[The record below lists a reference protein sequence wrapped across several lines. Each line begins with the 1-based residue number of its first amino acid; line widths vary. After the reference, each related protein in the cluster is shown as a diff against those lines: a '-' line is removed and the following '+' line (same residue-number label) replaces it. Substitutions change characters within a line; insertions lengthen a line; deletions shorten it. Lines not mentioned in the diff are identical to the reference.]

1 MQQNPC
7 INNIK
12 PLKERKLNIKTI
24 NLFDETTLKK
34 HNLTHNSEEWKQLA
48 KHQRL
53 MRLNVSSETATYF
66 ANKGFDSANHIAITP
81 LQQFL
86 QLCQDFSGSEQLNE
100 VYKVAHTIRSA
111 SMHMMTNAKNLHP
124 SSGFS
129 RTKAFTADPGIFAV
143 FEDLPSY
150 EMLFGDLDYYDC
162 SEFSSIFGPAAYLL
176 DLMRITQVYISDAN
190 ASSIP
195 KGLHF
200 FDRRPDIKKLKLTQE
215 NTTTE
220 VLKLEIVNER
230 IDELLQSLIHK
241 AKSNYVAWLD
251 TATYPFV
258 LPFCLPLMQ
267 VHSGLEQAGL
277 SLLTIYKTLQVD
289 AKYFYREILTLSPN
303 QHTLVMTVVTDAK
316 AQAELWGLDNPTS
329 LANMEIPTVLSK
341 QADIDASQ
349 LLNLFKQNL
358 NVDTETTNAANF
370 YICKHLTKHT
380 SITEHYFYIEDGIIK
395 NLNVEGDSTVVV
407 DNLDMIGRFIRFSRY
422 IGLSFQDTDW
432 LLNVAEF
439 LMSGLAPYDSGTQQN
454 RIDALCGDD
463 LATVGKIYQ
472 LADLLQQPVAN
483 ILNSLGIIKTYGVG
497 ADAVSAAPFDV
508 IFNSANSNSPYHP
521 SYAGN
526 PLFYKDTVQ
535 TWDLSEKETPLPVI
549 NILNQFGLGKAD
561 LLTLG
566 TYTLKILNIST
577 QQLPLSVE
585 NLSLLYSYSSIAIWL
600 NISIPEFVVI
610 AQILNKPQADIDTH
624 KNPIDDLIA
633 LVNATLW
640 MQKHNTNAFEVDY
653 IINASVSR
661 YIDLRFH
668 LKDLPKWFI
677 SIKKLITLV
686 LDKSKNPTDAT
697 TTKLIN
703 SVAGFLNT
711 TQETMKALFDMNTH
725 TSGSKQWIVAFLTT
739 DDIITVQT
747 LIINFSRLLT
757 LNKLLQF
764 NNAEL
769 LSSIAQYPIA
779 YGFITFPATQI
790 TQISINLTQLQGL
803 VAFRDL
809 QNKFNDTDNNFID
822 YIEKK
827 CEKSKDADKILHHI
841 TNWDNDQVQAV
852 LARYKG
858 ESVAAFLSL
867 VDSIFSLT
875 SSLGNNVNMLFSLS
889 DKTTGTSPD
898 MSEAESLLFTQL
910 KSCYTPSN
918 FQVATQI
925 ISESVLEEKR
935 DVTAVVATWVLAQTY
950 PDIRSSRNL
959 SEFLLTD
966 INVSA
971 KISTSYIK
979 EAINASQLYLQ
990 RVKLSIEQ
998 HIDKIEIEEVWWQWI
1013 SNYRIWEANRE
1024 IYLYPENYL
1033 EPTLRKNQSKAFQ
1046 DFSQTLLQSG
1056 ITTESVEVAFK
1067 KYFKDFEQIVDL
1079 NYLSSYY
1086 TENGNRAVYYF
1097 FAVSKT
1103 HPPKYYYCTYTYELN
1118 DNFDFQSNGV
1128 WSLWTDMDVNT
1139 NNSKNITPIYYSGKL
1154 MLFWVEIKKV
1164 NSSTVSSKSS
1174 DNPAEVGKVK
1184 TNDLDIYKAT
1194 VKYSFLKE
1202 DKSWEIAQTLIAEE
1216 VVYVDDK
1223 QDIGVN
1229 RLEKSDNTH
1238 LLFSGLFTD
1247 MDSDDWNTVYVSH
1260 IDNDIA
1266 VYYGPFANKLTKG
1279 EVTVPDLAIENI
1291 QILEEFQTRL
1301 FKVLKKHVNTTSIDT
1316 LMPYIGI
1323 RMFNQYLE
1331 QIETEVG
1338 ICTSSSPSLSSFL
1351 NTDRRFVISDNSYNK
1366 SLYANVAGNIYS
1378 NFQFG
1383 NSIQDTRLIVL
1394 EFYELMTALA
1404 LIKVTLTQFIDNAIE
1419 ADCIEKTG
1427 DSYYA
1432 TIKYSL
1438 LTDTEKSAQ
1447 IIELIDASPSKE
1459 LFAIIDQLLMTGANN
1474 RSLMLFANINVKHSK
1489 QFAVKNKS
1497 GAFLYKNKK
1506 DSLFLNLQSKK
1517 IKQSGIISSH
1527 LFYSTPLLTKDSF
1540 VTQDISADVSKK
1552 IFTEFLKGGY
1562 ITPLTSIDGSGG
1574 FAKAFSSLV
1583 NAFLMLYGFANTDK
1597 FIQDMKVGG
1606 WTGLEKYLASMQLNN
1621 SSIREVFN
1629 IMCASPYVSKD
1640 FFVESLLD
1648 RKNIKNRESA
1658 SASVYTALSYNKDK
1672 KIANLID
1679 VNSRIA
1685 YPIIADQGYQLFKSE
1700 LTTKLNVDEPTLKL
1714 TDREFANMFAQ
1725 IINCDSSI
1733 EIFNTPYPL
1742 ALSNVKF
1749 SLNDC
1754 EDIDYNIIRM
1764 GTPAFEKLQKRLNS
1778 SSIEQVLSLENQQT
1792 PITEENVITDLT
1804 PPKGAKLPDILKND
1818 QIDFM
1823 QGPYAQYYWEL
1834 FFHAPILI
1842 AKNLSNQSKFE
1853 EAIDWLRYIFNP
1865 SKKRKH
1871 ISSKTFSDQAP
1882 KQIDENVSAAIF
1894 KTLQNTN
1901 LDDKPYID
1909 KNGDV
1914 NKNYKGNE
1922 DLSFLNL
1929 SQAQTQIVKDIL
1941 GNYHLISPVNHYW
1954 NFQPFR
1960 NHTLQTIKQL
1970 LTDGNPAIQQ
1980 YEDDPFDP
1988 FAIAQLR
1995 IGAFEKYVL
2004 MLYVDILIQWGD
2016 SLFTIDTRESINEAT
2031 MLYLYADDLLGA
2043 KPEDLGA
2050 KHQQTSASFTD
2061 ILNKYGK
2068 NPIPEFLVNMENKF
2082 NFKNMPT
2089 TKSVRQPFNDL
2100 TSYFCI
2106 PENSQL
2112 MARWDTVA
2120 DRLHKIH
2127 DSLDIEGN
2135 FQQLA
2140 LFAPSINPLEL
2151 VRAAASG
2158 GNALNAGSHQGDVP
2172 IYRFASIVQLARQC
2186 IDNVISLGKLLEDNL
2201 EKCDAEDLSLLH
2213 TTQEG
2218 IALNLINSLKQDSI
2232 KQEQNVLAGL
2242 NSNLKSTYDKKQ
2254 YYDRLIL
2261 ENISHYESAAQT
2273 QEDIGLG
2280 LSIASAVASAVASIA
2295 YGVPQI
2301 GSPFALTYGGV
2312 QLGGTLSAIATGL
2325 QSGSNY
2331 TSYRSQR
2338 LLTNGSYDRR
2348 KQEWVFS
2355 SAQAKDQAE
2364 EIQSQISASEV
2375 RIKIAQQDL
2384 INHTV
2389 QIQQNKDIADYLQ
2402 HKFTNE
2408 ALYQWLSGRIAA
2420 LYHQQYQLA
2429 LETAVLAQ
2437 KAYQFELNS
2446 EQEFI
2451 NIIYWDSTH
2460 RGLLAG
2466 ESLLSSLVSMEQS
2479 YKTYLSDR
2487 KLEIEKTISLKDL
2500 NSQALI
2506 DFKTKGDCTFLL
2518 TQKLFDHDFPGHYQR
2533 QIKSISISI
2542 PAIIG
2547 PYQNIHAT
2555 LSQSHNSVALSADIE
2570 AVKYLLG
2577 HSIQAPKSARQDWR
2591 NNQKIAISRGI
2602 EDSGLFQLDFKD
2614 ELYLPFE
2621 NTGVVSTWNL
2631 SMPLENNKIDYS
2643 SISDVIINIRYTA
2656 IDGGKDFSDQV
2667 NESLAN
2673 SADYPTALY
2682 YDLARSFSSNWQT
2695 FMQDRSNVKKQQ
2707 LKFDFNARELKYFN
2721 SVSLDSVIFRI
2732 TTSSD
2737 ITIPKNSAILSLN
2750 VNNKEV
2756 AVNITNQVSDG
2767 DGEDVL
2773 SQYWCSKNSNKAS
2786 SNTVTGIGW
2795 ATKLDLEKNS
2805 TQDTIDTNWTLS
2817 FDLIAMSANKD
2828 FKEMLKNDFLD
2839 PDKLIKIEL
2848 IALCCGKPTK

>member
-1 MQQNPC
+1 M
-7 INNIK
+7 
-12 PLKERKLNIKTI
+12 NIKTI
-24 NLFDETTLKK
+24 NLFDKATLKK

-86 QLCQDFSGSEQLNE
+86 QLCQDFPDSEQLKE
-100 VYKVAHTIRSA
+100 AYKVAHTIRSA
-111 SMHMMTNAKNLHP
+111 SMHIMANAKNLHP

-129 RTKAFTADPGIFAV
+129 NTKAFTADPDIFTS

-190 ASSIP
+190 VSSIP

-220 VLKLEIVNER
+220 VLKLKIVNER
-230 IDELLQSLIHK
+230 IEELLQSLIHD
-241 AKSNYVAWLD
+241 AQSNYVAWLD

-258 LPFCLPLMQ
+258 LPFCLPLIQ

-316 AQAELWGLDNPTS
+316 AQAELWGLDDPTS
-329 LANMEIPTVLSK
+329 LANMEAPTVLSK

-349 LLNLFKQNL
+349 LLDLLKQNL
-358 NVDTETTNAANF
+358 NVDTETTNAVNF
-370 YICKHLTKHT
+370 YICKHLAKHE
-380 SITEHYFYIEDGIIK
+380 SITEHYFYIKDDIIK
-395 NLNVEGDSTVVV
+395 NLNVEGDSTVIV

-508 IFNSANSNSPYHP
+508 IFNSANNNSPYHP

-535 TWDLSEKETPLPVI
+535 TWDLSEKEIPLPVI

-610 AQILNKPQADIDTH
+610 AQILNKPQAGIDTH

-633 LVNATLW
+633 LVNAALW
-640 MQKHNTNAFEVDY
+640 MQKHNINAFKVDY
-653 IINASVSR
+653 IINASISR
-661 YIDLRFH
+661 YVDLGFH
-668 LKDLPKWFI
+668 QKDLPKWFI
-677 SIKKLITLV
+677 SVKKLIVLS
-686 LDKSKNPTDAT
+686 LDKDKNPTDAT

-711 TQETMKALFDMNTH
+711 TQETMKVLFDMNTH

-898 MSEAESLLFTQL
+898 MSGAESLLLTQL

-935 DVTAVVATWVLAQTY
+935 DVTATVAIWTLAKTY
-950 PDIRSSRNL
+950 PDINSLGNL

-966 INVSA
+966 VNVSA

-998 HIDKIEIEEVWWQWI
+998 HIDKIEIEEAWWQWI

-1056 ITTESVEVAFK
+1056 ITAESVEAAFK
-1067 KYFKDFEQIVDL
+1067 KYFKDFEQLVDL
-1079 NYLSSYY
+1079 NYFSSYY
-1086 TENGNRAVYYF
+1086 TENDKQAVYYF

-1118 DNFDFQSNGV
+1118 DDFDFQSNGI
-1128 WSLWTDMDVNT
+1128 WSLWIDTDISI
-1139 NNSKNITPIYYSGKL
+1139 NNSKSVTPIYYSGKL
-1154 MLFWVEIKKV
+1154 MLFWVEIKKI

-1174 DNPAEVGKVK
+1174 KSDGSGEVN
-1184 TNDLDIYKAT
+1184 TNDLDVYKAT

-1216 VVYVDDK
+1216 VVYVNDK
-1223 QDIGVN
+1223 NFIGVN
-1229 RLEKSDNTH
+1229 QYENADSSYRLFAG
-1238 LLFSGLFTD
+1238 LFSD
-1247 MDSDDWNTVYVSH
+1247 MDSDDWNTVYVSC
-1260 IDNDIA
+1260 IDDDIA
-1266 VYYGPFANKLTKG
+1266 VYYGPFINKPSRSDIAKINLLPETIG
-1279 EVTVPDLAIENI
+1279 V
-1291 QILEEFQTRL
+1291 LEEFETHL
-1301 FKVLKKHVNTTSIDT
+1301 FELLTKFSSYNSGDYVANIAI
-1316 LMPYIGI
+1316 PYIGI
-1323 RMFNQYLE
+1323 RVFNQYLE
-1331 QIETEVG
+1331 KTDVKVG
-1338 ICTSSSPSLSSFL
+1338 ACASNSLSVSYFL
-1351 NTDRRFVISDNSYNK
+1351 NKDKRFVIVDNTYND
-1366 SLYANVAGNIYS
+1366 SLYANLTGNIYS
-1378 NFQFG
+1378 NLQFG
-1383 NSIQDTRLIVL
+1383 NDAQNTQLIVL
-1394 EFYELMTALA
+1394 EPYNIINILPS
-1404 LIKVTLTQFIDNAIE
+1404 IKMSFKQFIDSATKE
-1419 ADCIEKTG
+1419 GCIEQAG
-1427 DSYYA
+1427 NSYYA
-1432 TIKYSL
+1432 TAKYSL
-1438 LTDTEKSAQ
+1438 LTSKDKKIAQ
-1447 IIELIDASPSKE
+1447 IS
-1459 LFAIIDQLLMTGANN
+1459 AIIGSAPSPEMLDIVDKLLMTGVNN
-1474 RSLMLFANINVKHSK
+1474 KALMLFANIDVKQSR
-1489 QFAVKNKS
+1489 QFSIKNKS
-1497 GAFLYKNKK
+1497 GAFLHKNK
-1506 DSLFLNLQSKK
+1506 SSSWLLNLQSKK
-1517 IKQSGIISSH
+1517 IKQSSIISPNLS
-1527 LFYSTPLLTKDSF
+1527 YNTPLLVDSSF
-1540 VTQDISADVSKK
+1540 VIQGSPISGSVARKMFSAFVVDN
-1552 IFTEFLKGGY
+1552 Y
-1562 ITPLTSIDGSGG
+1562 IVTPFVNGSGG
-1574 FAKAFSSLV
+1574 FKKAFHSL
-1583 NAFLMLYGFANTDK
+1583 LGSITYGFANTDK
-1597 FIQDMKVGG
+1597 FVQDMKVNA
-1606 WTGLEKYLASMQLNN
+1606 WKGLRDYIATKLKLTVDLGTVQK
-1621 SSIREVFN
+1621 IFN
-1629 IMCASPYVSKD
+1629 IMCSAPYIRTN
-1640 FFVESLLD
+1640 FFAESLVD
-1648 RKNIKNRESA
+1648 RKNIAERNKISDAVYQALRVKNFIDGNFC
-1658 SASVYTALSYNKDK
+1658 LSYPM
-1672 KIANLID
+1672 
-1679 VNSRIA
+1679 V
-1685 YPIIADQGYQLFKSE
+1685 ADQGFQVFKTYLASVGAI
-1700 LTTKLNVDEPTLKL
+1700 KNAQL
-1714 TDREFANMFAQ
+1714 TDREFENIFTQ
-1725 IINCDSSI
+1725 IINCNAKIDI
-1733 EIFNTPYPL
+1733 QNTPYPSEL
-1742 ALSNVKF
+1742 TNTKY

-1754 EDIDYNIIRM
+1754 GEIDYDIIRM
-1764 GTPAFEKLQKRLNS
+1764 GTPAFKQLQKIFTTTN
-1778 SSIEQVLSLENQQT
+1778 IDQVLSLENQQI
-1792 PITEENVITDLT
+1792 PMTEGNTITDLI
-1804 PPKGAKLPDILKND
+1804 PPKGAKLPSILKND
-1818 QIDFM
+1818 QIDFA

-1842 AKNLSNQSKFE
+1842 AKNLSNQNKFE
-1853 EAIDWLRYIFNP
+1853 EAIDWLGHIFNP

-1871 ISSKTFSDQAP
+1871 ITPTTFHDKAP
-1882 KQIDENVSAAIF
+1882 KKINEVVSATIF

-1922 DLSFLNL
+1922 DLSFLKL
-1929 SQAQTQIVKDIL
+1929 SKAQTLMIRDIL
-1941 GNYHLISPVNHYW
+1941 SNYLLLSPVNHYW

-1988 FAIAQLR
+1988 FAIARLR

-2043 KPEDLGA
+2043 KPKDLGA

-2061 ILNKYGK
+2061 ILNKYRK
-2068 NPIPEFLVNMENKF
+2068 NPIPEFLVDMENQF
-2082 NFKNMPT
+2082 SFKNTPT
-2089 TKSVRQPFNDL
+2089 VKAIHQPFNDL
-2100 TSYFCI
+2100 NSYFCI

-2112 MARWDTVA
+2112 IARWDTIA
-2120 DRLHKIH
+2120 DRLRKIH
-2127 DSLDIEGN
+2127 NSLDIEGN

-2140 LFAPSINPLEL
+2140 LFAPPINPLDL
-2151 VRAAASG
+2151 IRAVASG
-2158 GNALNAGSHQGDVP
+2158 GNTLNASPHQGDVP

-2186 IDNVISLGKLLEDNL
+2186 IDNVISMGRLLEGNL
-2201 EKCDAEDLSLLH
+2201 EKCDAENLSLLH

-2218 IALNLINSLKQDSI
+2218 VALNLISILKQDSI
-2232 KQEQNVLAGL
+2232 EQEQNVLDGL
-2242 NSNLKSTYDKKQ
+2242 NSSLKSTYDKKQ
-2254 YYDRLIL
+2254 YYDRLIV
-2261 ENISHYESAAQT
+2261 ENISHYESEAQT
-2273 QEDIGLG
+2273 LEDVGLG
-2280 LSIASAVASAVASIA
+2280 FSIASSVASVAASIA
-2295 YGVPQI
+2295 YGVPQN

-2312 QLGGTLSAIATGL
+2312 QLGGTVSAIATGL
-2325 QSGSNY
+2325 QGISNY
-2331 TSYRSQR
+2331 ASYRSQR

-2355 SAQAKDQAE
+2355 STQAKDQAE

-2375 RIKIAQQDL
+2375 RIKTAQQDL
-2384 INHTV
+2384 INHTT
-2389 QIQQNKDIADYLQ
+2389 QIQQNKAIADYLQ

-2437 KAYQFELNS
+2437 KAYQFELNN

-2451 NIIYWDSTH
+2451 NIIYWDSAH

-2466 ESLLSSLVSMEQS
+2466 ESLLSSLTSMEQS
-2479 YKTYLSDR
+2479 YKTYLSNR
-2487 KLEIEKTISLKDL
+2487 KLEIEKTISL
-2500 NSQALI
+2500 SAFAPQALI
-2506 DFKTKGDCTFLL
+2506 NFKNKGDCTFVL
-2518 TQKLFDHDFPGHYQR
+2518 TERSFDYDFPGHYQR

-2547 PYQNIHAT
+2547 PYQNIHAI
-2555 LSQSHNSVALSADIE
+2555 LSQLHNSVVLDADIN

-2577 HSIQAPKSARQDWR
+2577 QPTKSKPMPKSIRQDWR
-2591 NNQKIAISRGI
+2591 GNQKIAISRGI

-2621 NTGVVSTWNL
+2621 NTGAVSTWSL
-2631 SMPLENNKIDYS
+2631 SMPPKNNKIDYS

-2656 IDGGKDFSDQV
+2656 MDGGRNFANEV
-2667 NESLAN
+2667 NDALAN

-2682 YDLARSFSSNWQT
+2682 YNLVQSFSSNWQA
-2695 FMQDRSNVKKQQ
+2695 FMQDHSDVKKQQ

-2721 SVSLDSVIFRI
+2721 SVSLDSVIFKI

-2737 ITIPKNSAILSLN
+2737 ITIPTKTLILSLN
-2750 VNNKEV
+2750 VNNQEFP
-2756 AVNITNQVSDG
+2756 VNITNQVSDG
-2767 DGEDVL
+2767 DSEDVFD
-2773 SQYWCSKNSNKAS
+2773 QYWCSKS
-2786 SNTVTGIGW
+2786 SKKVSTSTVIGIGW
-2795 ATKLDLEKNS
+2795 ATQLGLEKNS

-2817 FDLIAMSANKD
+2817 FDLTAMNIDKD
-2828 FKEMLKNDFLD
+2828 FKKMLKNGFLD
-2839 PDKLIKIEL
+2839 PKKLIKIEL
-2848 IALCCGKPTK
+2848 MALCCGKPTI